1 MTTSQILEERT
12 ELRSDWKP
20 VVTVDMILRGAG
32 ADPKAIRARQPRMVV
47 LANRAIVE
55 GMGWIHPR
63 AALRGMPVRDV
74 DGARVL
80 LEDGAELRGAGVAS
94 HLAGAKSIVAVVA
107 TIGKKLEHEIE
118 RLRERDVLY
127 QLVLDG
133 FGTAAMSELVHLI
146 TGDIEAKARATR
158 QKATNPLYP
167 GSNKWDL
174 SNGQRQIFSLVDS
187 RIVGVSLNASFMM
200 TPRKSASFLIGLGPK
215 VRTRNDLCEE
225 CDASTSCRHK
235 RPAH

>member
-1 MTTSQILEERT
+1 MRTSQILEERM

-20 VVTVDMILRGAG
+20 MVTVDMVLRGAG
-32 ADPKAIRARQPRMVV
+32 ADPKAIRERQPGMVA

-55 GMGWIHPR
+55 GTAWIHPL
-63 AALRGMPVRDV
+63 AALRSMPVHDV
-74 DGARVL
+74 HGARVL
-80 LEDGAELRGAGVAS
+80 LENGAELRGAGVAS
-94 HLAGAKSIVAVVA
+94 QLAGAKSIVAVVA

-133 FGTAAMSELVHLI
+133 FGTAAIGEFVHLI
-146 TGDIEAKARATR
+146 ARDIEAKARATR

-167 GSNKWDL
+167 GSNRWEL
-174 SNGQRQIFSLVDS
+174 SDGQRQIFSLVDS
-187 RIVGVSLNASFMM
+187 RMVGVSLNASFMM

-215 VRTRNDLCEE
+215 VRVGNDLCEE
-225 CDASTSCRHK
+225 CDASNFCRHK